1 MASWSK
7 VKQQLQGFISP
18 DLENRVEYR
27 ASSYKYIHDKSGSCY
42 MTVDKNDI
50 FVMQN
55 MKYGIRWYQNEQ
67 EIVKDY
73 ENKVVVMQAEI
84 DAFKE
89 KEGHNIPEERI
100 PLIIRKRKTAEIAK
114 TIMKEQIALSK
125 SNFFD
130 VVNTFLTTSVDSS
143 LNSDNILLNVL
154 AIVDR
159 RVGKNR
165 LRKMEQ
171 QIYEKHPIVQYFYHV
186 RCGR

>member
-7 VKQQLQGFISP
+7 VRQQLQGFISP
-18 DLENRVEYR
+18 DLENRIEYR
-27 ASSYKYIHDKSGSCY
+27 ASSYRYLHDKSGSCY
-42 MTVDKNDI
+42 MTVDKNEI

-55 MKYGIRWYQNEQ
+55 MKYNIRWYYNEQ
-67 EIVKDY
+67 EVIKDY
-73 ENKVVVMQAEI
+73 ENTVVVMQTEI
-84 DAFKE
+84 DAFKAR
-89 KEGHNIPEERI
+89 EGSKIPEDRI

-114 TIMKEQIALSK
+114 NIIKEQTVLSK

-130 VVNTFLTTSVDSS
+130 VVNTFLTTSVESS
-143 LNSDNILLNVL
+143 LNSDSILLNVL

-171 QIYEKHPIVQYFYHV
+171 QINEKHPIVQYFYHV